1 MIDDAGTGTHPVKR
15 MAVRGGLAKL
25 FGQGGIFVLRLGF
38 MIIVARLLKPEDFG
52 LVAMVTI
59 ITAFLDLFA
68 NAGLSAATVQRS
80 TINYEQI
87 STLFWINICVGLMLS
102 ALCVLIAPAIVIFY
116 REPRLFWVTIAL
128 GAGFLFSSA
137 GVQHL
142 ALLQRQL
149 RYVRLAAIECSSHF
163 ISLGF
168 GVCVAIAGYGY
179 WALVAAAVALPAM
192 MTLGLWTATA
202 WIPGRPRRR
211 VEIGSLLHFGGTV
224 TANGVVS
231 YMTYNFDKF
240 ILGRVWGAVP
250 LGYYGVASQLINIPT
265 SNLNTALGGVLFST
279 LSRLQDDADRFR
291 NYFLK
296 GYGLNVA
303 ITLPITVFSAVF
315 AEDIILVVLGSKW
328 ADAIIIFRLLTPTV
342 LFFGLVNPIGW
353 LLWSSGRHVRSL
365 KIAIVIAVL
374 VAAGCLIGLPY
385 GPKGV
390 AIGFSGAMTL
400 WLIPHIVWCLHG
412 TTVTPLSILEV
423 ASRPL
428 ISAVVAVM
436 LAYAA
441 HVYLR
446 LPSPF
451 FRLILDGFVMIAA
464 YAIVLLFVMGQKGF
478 YFDLVKTIGKSSL
491 AQSEANAIQAEAMTK
506 ITS

>member
-1 MIDDAGTGTHPVKR
+1 MIDDAGTGTHSVKR

-38 MIIVARLLKPEDFG
+38 MVIVARLLKPEDFG

-231 YMTYNFDKF
+231 YMTYNFDK
-240 ILGRVWGAVP
+240 
-250 LGYYGVASQLINIPT
+250 
-265 SNLNTALGGVLFST
+265 
-279 LSRLQDDADRFR
+279 
-291 NYFLK
+291 
-296 GYGLNVA
+296 
-303 ITLPITVFSAVF
+303 
-315 AEDIILVVLGSKW
+315 
-328 ADAIIIFRLLTPTV
+328 
-342 LFFGLVNPIGW
+342 
-353 LLWSSGRHVRSL
+353 
-365 KIAIVIAVL
+365 
-374 VAAGCLIGLPY
+374 
-385 GPKGV
+385 
-390 AIGFSGAMTL
+390 
-400 WLIPHIVWCLHG
+400 
-412 TTVTPLSILEV
+412 
-423 ASRPL
+423 
-428 ISAVVAVM
+428 
-436 LAYAA
+436 
-441 HVYLR
+441 
-446 LPSPF
+446 
-451 FRLILDGFVMIAA
+451 
-464 YAIVLLFVMGQKGF
+464 
-478 YFDLVKTIGKSSL
+478 
-491 AQSEANAIQAEAMTK
+491 
-506 ITS
+506 